1 MFRVKFLIHLI
12 PILPIFLLATY
23 FPEHSL
29 TSRAAAGGVGDQGLD
44 DAVHRAPAGQHHHGL
59 LVVVLTHTLPDAV
72 DGLLLVPPGVAVGVG
87 VAAEISSSSS
97 SSLLLFLIIIIIII
111 ITVIT
116 CTRSRRW

>member
-1 MFRVKFLIHLI
+1 MFRVNFLIHLI

-23 FPEHSL
+23 FPDHSL

-44 DAVHRAPAGQHHHGL
+44 DAVHRAPAGKHHHGL

-87 VAAEISSSSS
+87 VAAEIPSS
-97 SSLLLFLIIIIIII
+97 SSLLFLIIIIIIII